1 MASCAVTPAAADAGD
16 LQRRWAETVK
26 KIAAVQPSRGGLLQS
41 SRAVRDDGETLTVAF
56 PKGSNFAL
64 KMISRP
70 DSNALVMPVICEVF
84 GKRSVEYVMDG
95 ATAAAPAPV
104 APTASASQAPATPA
118 PQAARVPQ
126 AVPAPQ
132 AAPAA
137 SDAAP
142 SAVPAAP
149 APVPQAAPAAQAAP
163 VPQAAP
169 VAQTAPAPAIPT
181 ADQATGPTVLA
192 ERDLDADRKAWEDDM
207 PPYDDAFVASYEDD
221 FDAAPIEVPGD
232 APSAAGMPVEPRSSS
247 PAVSA
252 PDASP
257 ETPDVPAAPVAS
269 DAMPPSQGTAV
280 NPGEEA
286 AVDPKAVLQNIWG
299 NVVFK

>member
-41 SRAVRDDGETLTVAF
+41 SRAVRDDGATLTVAF

-95 ATAAAPAPV
+95 AAAAAPAPV
-104 APTASASQAPATPA
+104 APTASASQVPANPT

-126 AVPAPQ
+126 TAPAPQ
-132 AAPAA
+132 SVPTPQTAPAPRA
-137 SDAAP
+137 PAVSDAAP
-142 SAVPAAP
+142 SAVPSAP
-149 APVPQAAPAAQAAP
+149 APAPQAAPAAQAALE
-163 VPQAAP
+163 
-169 VAQTAPAPAIPT
+169 PAIPT

-232 APSAAGMPVEPRSSS
+232 APSAAGMPVEPRPSS
-247 PAVSA
+247 PAASA

-257 ETPDVPAAPVAS
+257 ETPDVPTAPVVS

-280 NPGEEA
+280 NPGGEVS
-286 AVDPKAVLQNIWG
+286 VDPKAVLQNIWG